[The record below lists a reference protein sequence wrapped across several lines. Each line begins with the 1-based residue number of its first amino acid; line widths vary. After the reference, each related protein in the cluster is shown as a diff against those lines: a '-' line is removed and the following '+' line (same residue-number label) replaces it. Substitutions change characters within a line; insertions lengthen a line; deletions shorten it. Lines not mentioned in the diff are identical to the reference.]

1 LIDQALT
8 VIGNIILMT
17 GTVDYLSDGERV
29 IAVENGHE
37 LLGQVTGV
45 RPPPS
50 PPLTTKPSILTKHY
64 QTGCAIG
71 AISGCFLATHRSDKL
86 LAVLSGLLMYE
97 IAAENAA
104 AKEYVR
110 GPGSFVPAFLD
121 ELYAIRQ
128 TALKGDDSWLDGRGK
143 IREVKV

>member
-1 LIDQALT
+1 MGVRLT
-8 VIGNIILMT
+8 VILVGNIVLMT
-17 GTVDYLSDGERV
+17 GNIDYLSDGERV
-29 IAVENGHE
+29 VAIENGHE

-45 RPPPS
+45 SFVPS
-50 PPLTTKPSILTKHY
+50 YISLEILTNN
-64 QTGCAIG
+64 QTGCAVG
-71 AISGCFLATHRSDKL
+71 SISGCFLTTHKSDKL

-104 AKEYVR
+104 SKDFVR

-128 TALKGDDSWLDGRGK
+128 AALNGDDSWLSGRAK
-143 IREVKV
+143 IQVV